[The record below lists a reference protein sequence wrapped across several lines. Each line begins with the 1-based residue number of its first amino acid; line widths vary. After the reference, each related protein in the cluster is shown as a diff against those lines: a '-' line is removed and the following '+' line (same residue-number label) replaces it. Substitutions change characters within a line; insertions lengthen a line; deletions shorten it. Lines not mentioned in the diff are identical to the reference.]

1 MDALQR
7 GKSVISPKDIAGRL
21 KRSLAEIEV
30 PTLGRVVKL
39 PVYVV
44 HNSSDAEDYFFIFDF
59 EQFVEQTRNGV
70 FVRPALTVWAG
81 RDDFGR
87 TAFARSFRE
96 SFSAEFDIA
105 RAQLAASQE
114 RPQGWFGYLSGT
126 FRELKGASVSA
137 FLANLVLLVATSAGT
152 KVLSQILPAH
162 WFAGKSDAVKLEQ
175 SIEATRGKVDAA
187 LANIDI
193 RLHEALY
200 DHAFRDGTRGKRAD
214 IEYDAWPL
222 PGYVKQ
228 HLNDGKSGA
237 WW

>member
-1 MDALQR
+1 M
-7 GKSVISPKDIAGRL
+7 ISPTDIAGRI
-21 KRSLAEIEV
+21 KRTLGEIEV
-30 PTLGRVVKL
+30 PTIGREVKL
-39 PVYVV
+39 PVYVI
-44 HNSSDAEDYFFIFDF
+44 HNSTDADDYFFIFDF

-81 RDDFGR
+81 RVDFGR
-87 TAFARSFRE
+87 AEFGRSFRE
-96 SFSAEFDIA
+96 SFSVEFDIA
-105 RAQLAASQE
+105 RAQLAATQDK
-114 RPQGWFGYLSGT
+114 PKGWFGLLAGT
-126 FRELKGASVSA
+126 FVELKGASLSG

-152 KVLSQILPAH
+152 RILSQILPTR
-162 WFAGKSDAVKLEQ
+162 WLAGKSDASKLEE
-175 SIEATRGKVDAA
+175 SIEATQGKVDAA

-200 DHAFRDGTRGKRAD
+200 EHAYKDGSRGKKAD

-222 PGYVKQ
+222 PGYVKR